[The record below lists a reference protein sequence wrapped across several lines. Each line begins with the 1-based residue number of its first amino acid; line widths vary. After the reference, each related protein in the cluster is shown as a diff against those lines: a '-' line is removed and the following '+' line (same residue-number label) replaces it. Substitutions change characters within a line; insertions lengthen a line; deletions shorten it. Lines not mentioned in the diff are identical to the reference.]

1 MRNLTNILAVLSLLA
16 PASGHTLGIG
26 DIKLLSSLN
35 QNLNAVISLV
45 ESSGEKA
52 SDIKVH
58 LASPDKFDEAGVPWT
73 PFLSKIKF
81 TTVVSANGSV
91 VIRLSSDV
99 AVKEPF
105 LDFLLEVSWPK
116 GSLYREFTVLVDP
129 PDAYKQ
135 TTIPIA
141 ARSESYEPEQGIFPV
156 HPALKRQQTGTGK
169 SSSGAREYGPTEK
182 NDTLWKIAERAG
194 RWDGVSVEQM
204 MIALY
209 EENPRAFY
217 QENMNA
223 LLIGKI
229 LKIPDRKAALKFS
242 RNQAL
247 AELNRQTKAW
257 KHRLTKTPIETANV
271 NKADASKKLTLLA
284 PAEAAIPE
292 KVEPAAV
299 NEQINTIRTGL
310 DKLPAPSE
318 TAGNEVDVATP
329 VDDALQ
335 AKVADL
341 EKQLATMQQ
350 IIASKDQQLA
360 VMQKQLQAKPVNQ
373 EPVIQAAPGQVDIE
387 SAVAQPKPAKAVV
400 KSTIKPESEAEGGRD
415 SYYVWV
421 AGIGMGTLTL
431 LGWYWWRK
439 HKLDQE
445 TEIQTPFDAS
455 NIYKSKG
462 NSSPSRA
469 KNSVAYDADGTGE
482 SSFLGEISSTDVDLF
497 DTDQN
502 EIDPVSEADVY
513 LAYGRYQQAEELMRD
528 ALEDQPDRDD
538 CKLKLLEII
547 YSRKDK
553 HAFEA
558 YVSELAETG
567 KKDDIGF
574 WAKVTQMGRDI
585 CPDSILFSSGV
596 DRFAA
601 EKKTT
606 FEKNHATLAEPDGVE
621 ANRPVIGIKNAD
633 FIPVASNEPLD
644 EEAVKETSE
653 TAGGLLNVNLTSFDD
668 DVPDDEWKN
677 NESIDFDSG
686 GPTDNTELDKAH
698 DDVLWKPRELAGKD
712 EFEAFDFDLSEK
724 ADKEKE
730 LDKLVSSVVKGFD
743 EGYHGIDFS
752 TDNRAALSENIS
764 NDPLEDDFDFDISE
778 EGQDSDLDEL
788 ETKLDLAMAYIDMN
802 DSDAARDI
810 AREVL
815 EKGTPEQQLTAQALL
830 DRLK

>member
-45 ESSGEKA
+45 ESAGEKA

-135 TTIPIA
+135 TTVPIA
-141 ARSESYEPEQGIFPV
+141 ARSESYETEQGIFPV
-156 HPALKRQQTGTGK
+156 HPVLKRQQTGTGK
-169 SSSGAREYGPTEK
+169 SSGGAREYGPIEK

-247 AELNRQTKAW
+247 AELNRQTNAW
-257 KHRLTKTPIETANV
+257 KNRLTKTPIETANV

-292 KVEPAAV
+292 KAEPTAV

-318 TAGNEVDVATP
+318 TEGNEVGVATP

-341 EKQLATMQQ
+341 EKQLAMMQQ

-360 VMQKQLQAKPVNQ
+360 VMQHQLQAKPVNQ
-373 EPVIQAAPGQVDIE
+373 EPVIQAAPGQVNIE
-387 SAVAQPKPAKAVV
+387 SAAAQQKPAKAVV
-400 KSTIKPESEAEGGRD
+400 KSTIKPESEAEGGWD

-421 AGIGMGTLTL
+421 AGVGMGTLIL
-431 LGWYWWRK
+431 LGWVWWRK
-439 HKLDQE
+439 QKLDQE

-455 NIYKSKG
+455 NIYKSEG
-462 NSSPSRA
+462 NSSPSLA
-469 KNSVAYDADGTGE
+469 KNSVADDADGTDE

-528 ALEDQPDRDD
+528 ALKDQPDRED

-567 KKDDIGF
+567 KKDDIEF

-585 CPDSILFSSGV
+585 CPDSILFASGV

-601 EKKTT
+601 EKKKTT
-606 FEKNHATLAEPDGVE
+606 F
-621 ANRPVIGIKNAD
+621 
-633 FIPVASNEPLD
+633 NEPLD
-644 EEAVKETSE
+644 KEAVKETSG
-653 TAGGLLNVNLTSFDD
+653 TAGGLLDVNLPSLDD
-668 DVPDDEWKN
+668 DVPDDELKN

-698 DDVLWKPRELAGKD
+698 DDVLWKPRELAAKD

-730 LDKLVSSVVKGFD
+730 LDKLDSSVVKGFD
-743 EGYHGIDFS
+743 EGYQGLDFS